1 MLACLERAAF
11 ALGDVCLPKSSG
23 LVPRGCDW
31 IYLLWQVFKSVL
43 CREMKRGAV
52 ELACS
57 AASLLICHSHSCPA
71 VPWYVLAQLA
81 KLSSS
86 LLCLPDMPCFLSQC
100 FGGGG
105 KGIEI
110 QLGNE
115 MWDLRVHSEVK
126 ETELYLNCVC
136 MQSYSIK

>member
-1 MLACLERAAF
+1 MGQWSWLALLHPCSCVTVIH
-11 ALGDVCLPKSSG
+11 ALLFLGMCWHSWPSS
-23 LVPRGCDW
+23 VVHCYA
-31 IYLLWQVFKSVL
+31 YLT
-43 CREMKRGAV
+43 CPA
-52 ELACS
+52 
-57 AASLLICHSHSCPA
+57 SCPSA
-71 VPWYVLAQLA
+71 
-81 KLSSS
+81 S
-86 LLCLPDMPCFLSQC
+86 
-100 FGGGG
+100 GGGE